1 MVQAPIP
8 YSASRQQE
16 MAAYSLRHYGTASW
30 QLTPTMIVLH
40 YTAGGTWAGA
50 RAAFAADTVNMG
62 ELPGTCAHYVVDKD
76 GTVYQLVPTSV
87 RCRHTIGL
95 NDQAIGIEMVQEGG
109 SSATWADQQILDRPA
124 QVGAAL
130 ALVRS
135 LQAAVRDPD
144 DVRHRARH
152 GQRGAPVPRPA
163 GLAQRPR
170 RLAGRPT
177 SRGSARGSEG
187 FRQRALSGLPAALR
201 SPTGRPR
208 RYREASGRW
217 GCGESSVGVRRRSGR
232 RGWLARS
239 VILVLLALVAGN
251 AGLSTVHA
259 APATPTYVQGRANEA
274 ARATTTNAVAFSS
287 ANTAGNLLVVYAIWD
302 NTSAAT
308 ISDTRGNSYASVAPA
323 SRWKGSAWSSQ
334 VFYAKN
340 VAGGANTVT
349 LSLAAAVTSWSI
361 AYVHEY
367 SGIDKVSPIDVS
379 VVGTGT
385 SSAMSSGSATTTNA
399 TDLVFGAG
407 ASDKTINAGG
417 TGFTSRLTTYGNRTQ
432 DKRVTATGAN
442 SATGNQNGAAWVMHM
457 VAFKADP
464 GAPADT
470 TPPTAP
476 TALTATPASTTQ
488 INLAWNPSSDNVS
501 VAGYKVFRN
510 GTQVGTPGTTLFQ
523 DTGLTPQ
530 HVLQLHR
537 GRRGRRRQH
546 VRAVGAGLRND
557 EVAAHGRHAADRHPH
572 RTSRRGDAR
581 RRRRR

>member
-1 MVQAPIP
+1 
-8 YSASRQQE
+8 
-16 MAAYSLRHYGTASW
+16 
-30 QLTPTMIVLH
+30 
-40 YTAGGTWAGA
+40 
-50 RAAFAADTVNMG
+50 MG
-62 ELPGTCAHYVVDKD
+62 MWGVE
-76 GTVYQLVPTSV
+76 
-87 RCRHTIGL
+87 
-95 NDQAIGIEMVQEGG
+95 
-109 SSATWADQQILDRPA
+109 
-124 QVGAAL
+124 
-130 ALVRS
+130 
-135 LQAAVRDPD
+135 
-144 DVRHRARH
+144 
-152 GQRGAPVPRPA
+152 
-163 GLAQRPR
+163 R
-170 RLAGRPT
+170 RV
-177 SRGSARGSEG
+177 
-187 FRQRALSGLPAALR
+187 RQRA
-201 SPTGRPR
+201 
-208 RYREASGRW
+208 
-217 GCGESSVGVRRRSGR
+217 GR
-232 RGWLARS
+232 REWLARS

-302 NTSAAT
+302 NTSAAS
-308 ISDTRGNSYASVAPA
+308 ISDTRGNTYASVAPA

-349 LSLAAAVTSWSI
+349 LSLGTAVSSWSVV
-361 AYVHEY
+361 YVHEY

-379 VVGTGT
+379 VAGTGT

-407 ASDKTINAGG
+407 ASDKTVNGGG

-432 DKRVTATGAN
+432 DKRVTTTGAN
-442 SATGNQNGAAWVMHM
+442 SSTGNQNGAAWVMHM

-523 DTGLTPQ
+523 DTGLTPSTSYSYT
-530 HVLQLHR
+530 VA
-537 GRRGRRRQH
+537 
-546 VRAVGAGLRND
+546 AVDGAGNVSAQSAPVIRHD

-572 RTSRRGDAR
+572 RTRRRGDAR
-581 RRRRR
+581 GHVDADGDRLRRRRGPGGPVPRRRGERGFRGHIGALLVRVGHHGGRQRHA